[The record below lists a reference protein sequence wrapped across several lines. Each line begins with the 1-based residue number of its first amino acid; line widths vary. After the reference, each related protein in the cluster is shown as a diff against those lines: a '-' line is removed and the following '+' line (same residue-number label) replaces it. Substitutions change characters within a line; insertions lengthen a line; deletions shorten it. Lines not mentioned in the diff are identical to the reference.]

1 MLSPAVASVAAATAA
16 TAATA
21 TATAIAAA
29 AAAMAAAAPEATATA
44 TAATLRTLFRL
55 VHAERATVEVRAVHR
70 LDGLLG
76 LGRRPHRHE
85 PEATRLTRRTIGHDV
100 DVRDLADA
108 REGLAY
114 GLSGGRK
121 RQVADIQTRSHV
133 SLFSR
138 LRPRV
143 RLRSARPST
152 WHPIDRRKSE
162 ARPRW
167 RNPPRRHVALPSIAS
182 RGPEVERAV
191 VAGET
196 SVSKSKHNG
205 PNCPR
210 KLFAERP
217 RALQDA
223 PKPAA
228 QGTPGTSAR
237 ALIVDGLSSSSI
249 FATGDSPGASGRRAR
264 APGRDCCGRAQQSRF
279 SDGRARTAASEA
291 GRQGMGLANFA
302 GSGAGWSVSIFCR
315 AMTPPVGSLTMSDT
329 TVFATL

>member
-1 MLSPAVASVAAATAA
+1 MLSPAVAS
-16 TAATA
+16 
-21 TATAIAAA
+21 IAA
-29 AAAMAAAAPEATATA
+29 AAAMAAAAPEATATT

-55 VHAERATVEVRAVHR
+55 VHAERATVEVRAVHG

-76 LGRRPHRHE
+76 LGRGSHRHE

-100 DVRDLADA
+100 HVRDFADA
-108 REGLAY
+108 REGLTY

-162 ARPRW
+162 PGRGGEI
-167 RNPPRRHVALPSIAS
+167 RRVDTSRYRRSPS

-228 QGTPGTSAR
+228 RGTLGAADQAPV
-237 ALIVDGLSSSSI
+237 IDG
-249 FATGDSPGASGRRAR
+249 
-264 APGRDCCGRAQQSRF
+264 
-279 SDGRARTAASEA
+279 
-291 GRQGMGLANFA
+291 
-302 GSGAGWSVSIFCR
+302 
-315 AMTPPVGSLTMSDT
+315 
-329 TVFATL
+329 